1 MGKQVLIE
9 KFQGFM
15 PIWNIDCDGMAED
28 EVKKNKQRLDHK
40 WPCVTMK
47 ILDISWCTECT
58 VTESQRVG

>member
-1 MGKQVLIE
+1 
-9 KFQGFM
+9 M